1 MPKAFITGINGFVG
15 THLNN
20 LLSQE
25 GVDVYGTVKPGNEE
39 SLDDHLFPVD
49 LLDFDRMREVIGSV
63 EPDYIYH
70 LAALTSPA
78 ESFKNPALTMTNNIS
93 GQLNVLD
100 AVKNLQLMQTKVL
113 VVSSAEVYGAAQ
125 EHDLPINEE
134 TPLRPRSPYAVSKIA
149 QDFLGYQYFVSQQVK
164 SIRVRPFNHI
174 GPYQGPFFAVP
185 TFAKQIAEIEKG
197 IKEPILK
204 VGNLDSRRDFTD
216 VRDIVKAY
224 SLLMEKGIDGEVYNI
239 GSGHS
244 HAISEILDMLLS
256 FSSEKIVVETDPEL
270 MRPAD
275 IPELRCDYHKLH
287 HTTGWKP
294 EIPLETS
301 LRDTLDYWRK
311 IV

>member
-100 AVKNLQLMQTKVL
+100 AVKTLQLMQTKVL

>member
-20 LLSQE
+20 LLLQE

-100 AVKNLQLMQTKVL
+100 AVKTLQLMQTKVL